1 MEGKARPCKF
11 GSDHSRLCSEGWQQ
25 WEDRMPV
32 LPARMLLSEKMHF
45 FSPEYE
51 LFVKML
57 HVGLKTFLLCEV

>member
-1 MEGKARPCKF
+1 VMEGKVRPCK
-11 GSDHSRLCSEGWQQ
+11 RLCLCSEGWQQ

-32 LPARMLLSEKMHF
+32 LPAKMLVSKRMHF

-51 LFVKML
+51 LFVGML